1 MTALTRVLSSLTT
14 PLLPDDYLSLLNPL
28 WSDEP
33 RGRITGVRR
42 ETADS
47 ATLTIKP
54 GPAWPVHQ
62 AGQWLKIG
70 VELAGVRHWRTF
82 SISSA
87 PGAPLQI
94 TVKAAGPVS
103 SELVHRTKP
112 GTIVALG
119 LPEGDF
125 TLASRRE
132 KVLFVTAG
140 SGITPVMSI
149 LRAGVDDAVL
159 VHSAPSRPAVIFGRE
174 LRALAEEGRLTLHER
189 HTRKDGRLDPAE
201 LAALV
206 PDLADRRILACGP
219 EEMLRSLEEHFPQVT
234 TERFRLTPTVV
245 GEGGEITFTKSKIA
259 CSTDGPILTAGEEA
273 GALLKSGCR
282 MGICYSCV
290 GKLTS
295 GKVRDLRTGEVH
307 GDEGDLV
314 QICVSAPAGP
324 VEIDL

>member
-1 MTALTRVLSSLTT
+1 MTALTRVISSLTT
-14 PLLPDDYLSLLNPL
+14 PLLPDDYLALLNPL
-28 WSDEP
+28 WSSEL
-33 RGRITGVRR
+33 RGRIMNVRR

-54 GPAWPVHQ
+54 GPGWREHR

-70 VELAGVRHWRTF
+70 VEVKGVRHWRTF

-87 PGAPLQI
+87 PGRPLQI

-103 SELVHRTKP
+103 SHLVHRTRP
-112 GTIVALG
+112 GTLVALG
-119 LPEGDF
+119 LPEGEF
-125 TLASRRE
+125 TLPSRDE
-132 KVLFVTAG
+132 KVLFVTGG
-140 SGITPVMSI
+140 SGITPVMSM
-149 LRAGVDDAVL
+149 LRAGMKDAVL

-174 LRALAEEGRLTLHER
+174 LRAMAGLTLHER
-189 HTRKDGRLDPAE
+189 HTRRDGHLDPAQ
-201 LAALV
+201 LKGLV
-206 PDLADRRILACGP
+206 PDLHERRIYACGP
-219 EEMLRSLEEHFPQVT
+219 EEMLRDLEGHFPEIV

-245 GEGGEITFTKSKIA
+245 GEGGEITFTRSKLT
-259 CSTDGPILTAGEEA
+259 CSTRGSILDAGEEA

-290 GKLTS
+290 GRLAE

-307 GDEGDLV
+307 GDEGEHV